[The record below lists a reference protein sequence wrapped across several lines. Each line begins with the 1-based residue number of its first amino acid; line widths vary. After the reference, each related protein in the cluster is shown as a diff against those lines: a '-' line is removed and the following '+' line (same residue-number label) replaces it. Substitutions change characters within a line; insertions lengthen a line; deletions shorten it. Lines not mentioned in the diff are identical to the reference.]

1 MEETSDKRPR
11 MTQAELIM
19 QMAQLNVEYEK
30 KLEKLEQRQILLEE
44 RVKELLKKNE
54 VSGTMSTV
62 AAYVN
67 KNQLPIYV
75 RDLNQIGRQVSQLCK
90 KRGYEPQKVRVERF
104 GEVNSYPDL
113 ILYEFFDSYLKYKQ
127 ETLANEVT
135 AQMRKNQ

>member
-90 KRGYEPQKVRVERF
+90 KRGYEPQKYV
-104 GEVNSYPDL
+104 
-113 ILYEFFDSYLKYKQ
+113 
-127 ETLANEVT
+127 
-135 AQMRKNQ
+135 